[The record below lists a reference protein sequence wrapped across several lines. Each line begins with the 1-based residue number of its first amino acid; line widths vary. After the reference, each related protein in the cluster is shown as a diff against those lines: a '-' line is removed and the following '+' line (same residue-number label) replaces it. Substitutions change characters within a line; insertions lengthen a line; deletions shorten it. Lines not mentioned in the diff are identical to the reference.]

1 MPILTINQTNKG
13 EHTMSKFQLETIQ
26 AVLGCDIKQAEELI
40 QLMDETGDYPDWS
53 EYSTKQ
59 FQNHFKMVLAGF

>member
-1 MPILTINQTNKG
+1 
-13 EHTMSKFQLETIQ
+13 MSKFQLETIQ
-26 AVLGCDIKQAEELI
+26 AVLGCNIKQAEELI